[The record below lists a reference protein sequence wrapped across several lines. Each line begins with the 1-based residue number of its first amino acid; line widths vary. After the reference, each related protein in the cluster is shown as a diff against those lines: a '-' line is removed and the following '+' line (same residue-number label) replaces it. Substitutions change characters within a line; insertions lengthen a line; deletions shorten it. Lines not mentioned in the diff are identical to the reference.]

1 MVVPHF
7 CWMNIN
13 HKYSKTKIPEK
24 YLDLT
29 MMNNLEYH
37 ITRNFVVYAGHLVLL
52 EQRNAVGDDRLST

>member
-1 MVVPHF
+1 
-7 CWMNIN
+7 MNIN